1 METLIKK
8 WYSIG
13 DIARLL
19 DISPNTLRMYEDAGI
34 VIPHRTGT
42 NRRIYDEHD
51 LEWLKKI
58 RHLIKNEKMNIEG
71 IRRLLALIPCW
82 DINNCIEEK
91 ACPAYISKKQPCF
104 EAKISCKNGDC
115 HSCDVYRNFSL
126 CDNLKNFLRV
136 FNH

>member
-1 METLIKK
+1 MDTLIKK

-13 DIARLL
+13 DIARIL
-19 DISPNTLRMYEDAGI
+19 DISPNTLRMYEEAGI
-34 VIPHRTGT
+34 VIPQRTGT
-42 NRRIYDEHD
+42 NRRLYDEHD

-82 DINNCIEEK
+82 DINNCSDEK
-91 ACPAYISKKQPCF
+91 ACAAYISKKKPCF
-104 EAKISCKNGDC
+104 EANNNCEHGNC
-115 HSCDVYRNFSL
+115 HSCDVYKNFSL